1 MHATQISENEW
12 DQLLALT
19 ATERGGEHWWA
30 TKWSPGL
37 VNLIPYVAYHFYTNW
52 PKKIFATW
60 GPLFSPSLQ
69 TKAQKKAL
77 ENSDRGP
84 SGERDKRHSQKGLL
98 KQVALVQVG

>member
-1 MHATQISENEW
+1 MGSVVGT
-12 DQLLALT
+12 DGDR
-19 ATERGGEHWWA
+19 ERGGGDGWA
-30 TKWSPGL
+30 RKWFTGL
-37 VNLIPYVAYHFYTNW
+37 ENLIPAVAYHLYTNW
-52 PKKIFATW
+52 PKKNFATW

-98 KQVALVQVG
+98 KQVALVRVG

>member
-1 MHATQISENEW
+1 MGSVVGT
-12 DQLLALT
+12 DGDR
-19 ATERGGEHWWA
+19 ERRRGRWVGYKVVHRFGD
-30 TKWSPGL
+30 SYSCGC
-37 VNLIPYVAYHFYTNW
+37 FYTNW
-52 PKKIFATW
+52 PKKFLATW

-69 TKAQKKAL
+69 TRAQKKAL